1 MSNEPGAK
9 LVHVGGRSDD
19 VMGTPE
25 TEDAMASAMG
35 VRLRE
40 IMTDTKKAR
49 GGGVTRMEGSTRTG

>member
-35 VRLRE
+35 ARLRD
-40 IMTDTKKAR
+40 IMTDTKKAHGR
-49 GGGVTRMEGSTRTG
+49 RVTRMEGSTRTG